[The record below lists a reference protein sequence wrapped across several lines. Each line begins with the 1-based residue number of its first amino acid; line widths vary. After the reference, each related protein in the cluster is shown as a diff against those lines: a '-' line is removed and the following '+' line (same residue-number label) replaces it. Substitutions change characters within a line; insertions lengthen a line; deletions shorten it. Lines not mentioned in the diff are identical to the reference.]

1 MPTFLRMF
9 VFWLCALAAT
19 AVVAAYPD
27 RPVHL
32 IVPFAAGGPSDAA
45 ARVLA
50 QSIAKTLAQPV
61 VVENKPGA
69 NGALAVQSLLNAAPD
84 GYTLLWGTASMV
96 AIPLLQKAPTES
108 LADLAPVSSVG
119 QFLFCLFLNP
129 QVPAATLSEFIAYA
143 KAHPGEINYASSTN
157 SEYMAASQLSK
168 ATGMR
173 MVRVPYKGGAQAMP
187 DLLAG
192 RVQVNFGPLAAGIG
206 QTKEGRLRVLGCL
219 APSRSAALPDVPTF
233 AESGLAGVAVPT
245 WQSVFAP
252 PKTPADIVGRLSAA
266 IGRATLDAELRSQ
279 YERQNFLA
287 SASTPE
293 QLRQMIAADLRTWT
307 QFIQDNEIEKE

>member
-143 KAHPGEINYASSTN
+143 RWRPALVRQRKADCACWDALRRAAAPPCPTYPRSPNPGSPVSPCRR
-157 SEYMAASQLSK
+157 
-168 ATGMR
+168 G
-173 MVRVPYKGGAQAMP
+173 
-187 DLLAG
+187 
-192 RVQVNFGPLAAGIG
+192 
-206 QTKEGRLRVLGCL
+206 
-219 APSRSAALPDVPTF
+219 SRCSRHRRRQPTSSAAF
-233 AESGLAGVAVPT
+233 RRRSG
-245 WQSVFAP
+245 AP
-252 PKTPADIVGRLSAA
+252 R
-266 IGRATLDAELRSQ
+266 
-279 YERQNFLA
+279 
-287 SASTPE
+287 STPSFG
-293 QLRQMIAADLRTWT
+293 LSTSDRTSWRARRRPSS
-307 QFIQDNEIEKE
+307 FAR